1 MATVVTYKPERVQEI
16 VDGTV
21 MDGTVNAGRLMLEY
35 RDGDIVDAGGVMGP
49 QGFQGPGHPL
59 NGAQIAL
66 YAGTVAPLGW
76 LFCDG
81 SPVSRANFPELFAQI
96 GTTYGAGD
104 ASGTTFNL
112 PDFRG
117 RVAVG
122 LDAAQTEFNALAK
135 TGGEK
140 KHTLTIEE
148 MPSHTH
154 TVYGYSSKDD
164 ENFTG
169 NVGRLNAADTFGQN
183 NTTYDKETLSN
194 GVGSAHNNLQP
205 YNTIN
210 YIIATGT
217 STLGLALAEGGGI
230 AAPRYYTSADRGT
243 TAQRDAKFG
252 VPGTA
257 GARVAL
263 ANQQV
268 TWFNTDL
275 GWKERYYEVTG
286 SAGLTAVGLVAG
298 ATPGWYPIGVGP
310 YLELDAPAEVNVFI
324 DTVIS
329 GWSILY
335 RKGGASW
342 FTMTG
347 TDRAN
352 VLKHGRYDIKVW
364 TNQYGG
370 NTATPD
376 YALKIFA
383 ADNVTEV
390 RNVGGGAFTKHPG
403 FMTKGHAELYDQ
415 ILAPN
420 QKVLFKL
427 QRGTIPGG
435 ETNMPVHT
443 GGPDVIRGRLSIK
456 YVSPPLSDIQT

>member
-1 MATVVTYKPERVQEI
+1 MATVVTYKPARVQEI
-16 VDGTV
+16 VDGT
-21 MDGTVNAGRLMLEY
+21 TVDATVSAGRLMLEY
-35 RDGDIVDAGGVMGP
+35 RNGAIVDAGGVKGP
-49 QGFQGPGHPL
+49 QGYQGPGYPL
-59 NGAQIAL
+59 REAQITL
-66 YAGTVAPLGW
+66 FAGTVAPQGW

-81 SPVSRANFPELFAQI
+81 SAVSRVNFPELFAMI
-96 GTTYGAGD
+96 GTTYGPGD
-104 ASGTTFNL
+104 GSGTTFNV

-122 LDAAQTEFNALAK
+122 LDAAQAEFDALAK
-135 TGGEK
+135 TGGAK
-140 KHTLTIEE
+140 THILTEAE
-148 MPSHTH
+148 LPAHTH
-154 TVYGYSSKDD
+154 GVLGYSSKDD

-169 NVGRLNAADTFGQN
+169 NTGRYNASDAP
-183 NTTYDKETLSN
+183 NTAYDKPTLST
-194 GVGSAHNNLQP
+194 GGGGAHNNLQP

-217 STLGLALAEGGGI
+217 KTNGLALSEGGGI

-257 GARVAL
+257 AARVAL

-268 TWFNTDL
+268 TYFNTEL

-286 SAGLTAVGLVAG
+286 SAGLTAVGLVAA

-310 YLELDAPAEVNVFI
+310 YVELDAPAEVSNFI
-324 DTVIS
+324 DTFIS

-342 FTMTG
+342 FTLTG
-347 TDRAN
+347 TDRLN

-376 YALKIFA
+376 YVLQIINS
-383 ADNVTEV
+383 DNSTIN
-390 RNVGGGAFTKHPG
+390 RGVGGGGFTKISA
-403 FMTKGHAELYDQ
+403 FMTKGHLELYDA
-415 ILAPN
+415 ILTAN
-420 QKVLFKL
+420 QKVAFKL

-435 ETNMPVHT
+435 DTTMQVHT
-443 GGPDVIRGRLSIK
+443 GGNDVIRGRFSVK
-456 YVSPPLSDIQT
+456 YVGPPLSDIQA